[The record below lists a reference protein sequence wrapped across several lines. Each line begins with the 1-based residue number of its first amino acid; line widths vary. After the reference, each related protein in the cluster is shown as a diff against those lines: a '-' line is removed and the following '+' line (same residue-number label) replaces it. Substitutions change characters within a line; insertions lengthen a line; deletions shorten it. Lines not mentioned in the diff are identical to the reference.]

1 MVNLTK
7 EKRDAE
13 SSAAP
18 ELRPRPDSPSE
29 PRERSAERPAP
40 AAAPQQEP
48 PHCRP
53 AFAHNRFFCYS
64 QTQPTAGEAV
74 QVLEALLRLPD
85 ARWELSSSVPAPR
98 GFCSTDKLS
107 CKGLRSVLPPTHTHR
122 WSHLNVPKHGEEK
135 YQVFQEHLH

>member
-64 QTQPTAGEAV
+64 QTAHSG
-74 QVLEALLRLPD
+74 
-85 ARWELSSSVPAPR
+85 
-98 GFCSTDKLS
+98 
-107 CKGLRSVLPPTHTHR
+107 
-122 WSHLNVPKHGEEK
+122 
-135 YQVFQEHLH
+135 

>member
-7 EKRDAE
+7 KKETQRAAQPQ
-13 SSAAP
+13 SSGPGLTHPQSRGSAA
-18 ELRPRPDSPSE
+18 L
-29 PRERSAERPAP
+29 SAL
-40 AAAPQQEP
+40 PQQQ
-48 PHCRP
+48 PHSRNRP
-53 AFAHNRFFCYS
+53 TAGRHLPTTGFSA
-64 QTQPTAGEAV
+64 TAKQPTAGEAV

-135 YQVFQEHLH
+135 YQVFKEHLH